1 LQIATTKLQNFESIK
16 IIFVLHELGLRF
28 HHISCTECGKL
39 KFFML
44 SQLQVLSM
52 ALWGK
57 MYKKW
62 CDIVRV

>member
-1 LQIATTKLQNFESIK
+1 
-16 IIFVLHELGLRF
+16 
-28 HHISCTECGKL
+28 
-39 KFFML
+39 ML

-62 CDIVRV
+62 YDVVRV

>member
-1 LQIATTKLQNFESIK
+1 
-16 IIFVLHELGLRF
+16 
-28 HHISCTECGKL
+28 
-39 KFFML
+39 ML